1 MNVPSFLKL
10 DGSKLICDVADGEE
24 LVYYL
29 PDAYFSGTKTSVA
42 IVIGEYVSTIGV
54 FDWGLVDK
62 NGKRGKS
69 HPFKFPTIFICKP
82 SSIEKVKDL
91 SLNGT
96 RAIDYS
102 ILHFKKGD
110 EAVCDINVPQ
120 DLNNVEILF
129 KALIFVSNKLPP
141 TVPYNHL
148 HEYFT
153 ENMLLNGKNYGL
165 NMQMFG
171 IMISELCRDAKDVSK
186 PFRLSKYTDYNSYRQ
201 ISIVDIPK
209 FISPYTSLTS
219 QNWDESLMAAVEMSK
234 EGNNKVTP
242 LEKVVT
248 G

>member
-1 MNVPSFLKL
+1 MQIPSFLKL
-10 DGSKLICDVADGEE
+10 DGSKLLCNLDDGEE
-24 LVYYL
+24 LIYYI
-29 PDAYFSGTKTSVA
+29 PDTYFSDTKSSVA
-42 IVIGEYVSTIGV
+42 VILGEYVSTIGV

-62 NGKRGKS
+62 HGNRGKS

-82 SSIEKVKDL
+82 YSIEKVKDL

-96 RAIDYS
+96 RAIDYRL
-102 ILHFKKGD
+102 LHFRKGD
-110 EAVCDINVPQ
+110 EAVSDINVPQ
-120 DLNNVEILF
+120 NIDNVEILF

-141 TVPYNHL
+141 TTPYNHL

-153 ENMLLNGKNYGL
+153 ENMQLNGKSYGL

-171 IMISELCRDAKDVSK
+171 IMISELCRDAHDVSK
-186 PFRLSKYTDYNSYRQ
+186 PYRLSNFTDETSYRQ

-219 QNWDESLMAAVEMSK
+219 QNWDESLMAAVEMSQ